1 MCLLK
6 ETFIILAQRHTSC
19 VSIISYF
26 HIADFNLCHPP
37 PPPTPLTNRPEIC
50 NAFFSDGEEHKN
62 NACSGHDK
70 HYTQTSVRLPR
81 TMVLDV
87 SGLVTSKSS

>member
-19 VSIISYF
+19 VSIISF
-26 HIADFNLCHPP
+26 HIADFNLCQLIS
-37 PPPTPLTNRPEIC
+37 PTPLTNRPEIC